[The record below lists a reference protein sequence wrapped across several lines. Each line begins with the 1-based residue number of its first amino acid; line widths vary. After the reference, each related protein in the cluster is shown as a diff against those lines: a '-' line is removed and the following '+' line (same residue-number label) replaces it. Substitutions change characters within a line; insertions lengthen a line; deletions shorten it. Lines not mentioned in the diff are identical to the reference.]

1 MILEDQIE
9 SQMMKVEYF
18 LTNSIYLYFE
28 ETKVDLEK
36 EENELFKKKNGRKR
50 SSLFYLYLFQ
60 ILLMQP
66 KLKIAFLQQKIHPI
80 FDKPVQ
86 LENHKHIKFLTIEKS

>member
-36 EENELFKKKNGRKR
+36 EENELFKKKKWKKEKQFVLP
-50 SSLFYLYLFQ
+50 LFISNIANATQ
-60 ILLMQP
+60 IKNCIP
-66 KLKIAFLQQKIHPI
+66 STK
-80 FDKPVQ
+80 
-86 LENHKHIKFLTIEKS
+86 NTSHIR